1 MLHRIC
7 ACICCWLPLQVLAG
21 YFNCSVIYDEF
32 ESLMNK
38 QFLMEPDRF
47 VSTVSQRL
55 TKSEFENLQRG
66 QFRLYDERSDMGIA
80 IFRSSENLSGKL
92 LYRWSDPL
100 ADGQSHLIIE
110 HVLLY
115 GSVQYGYGP
124 RRSGPFRIK
133 PGFGLDLDTGQY
145 DNKYTQVDE
154 SDSRT
159 FTVDLTHSI
168 DAETGE
174 PVFEAVNGAV
184 IHFPV
189 ETMCH
194 QTSQ

>member
-1 MLHRIC
+1 
-7 ACICCWLPLQVLAG
+7 
-21 YFNCSVIYDEF
+21 
-32 ESLMNK
+32 MNK

-47 VSTVSQRL
+47 VSTVNQRL
-55 TKSEFENLQRG
+55 TRSEFENLQRG
-66 QFRLYDERSDMGIA
+66 QFQLYDERSAMGIA
-80 IFRSSENLSGKL
+80 IFRTSENLSGKL
-92 LYRWSDPL
+92 LYQWSEPL
-100 ADGQSHLIIE
+100 ADGQSHLLIE
-110 HVLLY
+110 EVVLY

-124 RRSGPFRIK
+124 RRSGPYRIK
-133 PGFGLDLDTGQY
+133 PSFGLDLDTGRY
-145 DNKYTQVDE
+145 DNKYTQAEE
-154 SDSRT
+154 STSRT

-174 PVFEAVNGAV
+174 SVFEAVNDAI